1 MVTVEIKLLWPHL
14 IENGPLEVAMGILVF
29 TTITL
34 IIILMITLT
43 FNDNI

>member
-1 MVTVEIKLLWPHL
+1 MVTVEIKLPCPHL
-14 IENGPLEVAMGILVF
+14 IENGPLEVAVGMLVF
-29 TTITL
+29 TKITL